1 MDLQLED
8 CLEITTDLP
17 DPLGALGSESMF
29 PATLLPHHSVL
40 SLCFS
45 KGHALV
51 LVHCVCLGKYL
62 IAKLNFNYDN
72 LHHPLDTTRTV

>member
-45 KGHALV
+45 KGHS
-51 LVHCVCLGKYL
+51 CLGTCTLCLLRKIPYSK
-62 IAKLNFNYDN
+62 IKL
-72 LHHPLDTTRTV
+72 